1 LNDVIRDTSSFWQ
14 SRRPA
19 TRILLRVTEYR
30 LELTRCPDPACA
42 ELAEVA
48 YRWTLGS
55 TSGAFG
61 MAQTICLRRHAFV
74 LPTTWLADDPYEDL
88 AA

>member
-1 LNDVIRDTSSFWQ
+1 
-14 SRRPA
+14 
-19 TRILLRVTEYR
+19 VTDYR

-55 TSGAFG
+55 TSGAFR
-61 MAQTICLRRHAFV
+61 MVQTICLLRHIFV
-74 LPTTWLADDPYEDL
+74 LPASWLTTGPPQDL

>member
-1 LNDVIRDTSSFWQ
+1 VRN
-14 SRRPA
+14 
-19 TRILLRVTEYR
+19 YR

-55 TSGAFG
+55 TSGALG
-61 MAQTICLRRHAFV
+61 MVQTICLSRHAFV
-74 LPTTWLADDPYEDL
+74 LPASWLADDPSEDL

>member
-1 LNDVIRDTSSFWQ
+1 
-14 SRRPA
+14 
-19 TRILLRVTEYR
+19 VTEYR

-42 ELAEVA
+42 DVAEVA

-61 MAQTICLRRHAFV
+61 MVQTICLRRHVFV
-74 LPTTWLADDPYEDL
+74 LPASWLTADTYKDL